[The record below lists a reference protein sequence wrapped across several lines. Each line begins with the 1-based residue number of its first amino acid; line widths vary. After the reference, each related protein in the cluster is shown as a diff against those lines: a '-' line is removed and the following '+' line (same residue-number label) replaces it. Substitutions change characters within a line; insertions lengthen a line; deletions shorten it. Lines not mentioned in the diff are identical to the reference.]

1 MRNKIG
7 WRFPPTNGG
16 RSDGFNDPGMAHFS
30 GALLSSLARETIQNS
45 LDAKRALSEPV
56 HVSFELIHSRPT
68 DVGREELAQAIDA
81 CKQVA
86 GDDEIAG
93 SALALAQESIKQDK
107 IPCLRVSD
115 RNTTGLRGDNWRAL
129 VKMQGVSH
137 KPELE
142 GAGGSFGIGKYAP
155 FVVSVPRT
163 VFYWTCYQE
172 NGKETEKFQGKSVL
186 MSHDSEE
193 GETQGT
199 GFYGIK
205 EGCSEFTGSK
215 IPKCFRILDRNKHP
229 VHGTSLAIVGFRETA
244 DWSRRIATSVVENF
258 FYAIDNGSL
267 TVMIEPDDSLTNH
280 DLLEIDKAS
289 LEKWFGYLGENAS
302 SADDSGDESGSA
314 LAQARAFWETFKDRE
329 PAAEKQDTDL
339 GHCRLWIH
347 VGEELPSKVAF
358 VRLTGMLVTD
368 QQRNLVRFPGCRDF
382 AALCVFE
389 DAKGNEFLRQMENP
403 KHDQFEP
410 DRLPEN
416 ERKRGQRALKRITN
430 WIRSE
435 IRKQAGPPE
444 GGKKTVL
451 SELAAYLP
459 SIQPEEPFEDGDSS
473 SDGAKEPG
481 FGERVTLALKPVR
494 RPTPPVLPQEGDE
507 ESEEGDGDDTGE
519 AGGGGGGGGGGGSEG
534 PGEGDGQ
541 GGTGVRGGAGGKPRR
556 IPIVGV
562 RLLPIEGNENCYR
575 LSFRADSNEIVRLE
589 LEEAGDSSATKRD
602 DVRTIADDLSLERV
616 QLTKEQRIKVE
627 ITSDTPIGGRAWR
640 LSAVADGETHK

>member
-1 MRNKIG
+1 M
-7 WRFPPTNGG
+7 
-16 RSDGFNDPGMAHFS
+16 
-30 GALLSSLARETIQNS
+30 
-45 LDAKRALSEPV
+45 
-56 HVSFELIHSRPT
+56 
-68 DVGREELAQAIDA
+68 
-81 CKQVA
+81 
-86 GDDEIAG
+86 
-93 SALALAQESIKQDK
+93 ES
-107 IPCLRVSD
+107 
-115 RNTTGLRGDNWRAL
+115 
-129 VKMQGVSH
+129 
-137 KPELE
+137 
-142 GAGGSFGIGKYAP
+142 
-155 FVVSVPRT
+155 
-163 VFYWTCYQE
+163 
-172 NGKETEKFQGKSVL
+172 
-186 MSHDSEE
+186 
-193 GETQGT
+193 
-199 GFYGIK
+199 K
-205 EGCSEFTGSK
+205 EGCSELTGSK
-215 IPKCFRILDRNKHP
+215 IPECFRILNADRRP

-244 DWSRRIATSVVENF
+244 NWRRRIATSVVENF

-289 LEKWFGYLGENAS
+289 LEKWFDYLGENVPG
-302 SADDSGDESGSA
+302 ADESGDESGSA

-329 PAAEKQDTDL
+329 PAAEKQDADL

-347 VGEELPSKVAF
+347 VGEGLPSKVAF

-368 QQRNLVRFPGCRDF
+368 QQRNLVRFPGFRDF

-389 DAKGNEFLRQMENP
+389 NAKGNEFLRQMENP
-403 KHDQFEP
+403 RHDQFEP

-416 ERKRGQRALKRITN
+416 ERRRGQRALKRITN

-459 SIQPEEPFEDGDSS
+459 SIQPEEPFENDVDSN
-473 SDGAKEPG
+473 SDGTKEPG

-507 ESEEGDGDDTGE
+507 ESKEGDGDDTGE
-519 AGGGGGGGGGGGSEG
+519 AGGGSTDVNGGGGGGISDG

-541 GGTGVRGGAGGKPRR
+541 GGTGVRGGSGSRPRR
-556 IPIVGV
+556 IPISGV

-575 LSFRADSNEIVRLE
+575 LSFRADSDEIVRLE

-602 DVRTIADDLSLERV
+602 DVRSIADDLPLERI
-616 QLTKEQRIKVE
+616 QLTKEQRIEVE

-640 LSAVADGETHK
+640 LSAVADGEIRK